1 MVKVLL
7 FSRGEPTDIET
18 LGQSII
24 LKNLAYGFLEEG
36 SNTEDQLLD
45 ENIADLEMK
54 NRRGIYEDN
63 VGQAKEII
71 KAKLAAIISTE
82 IKKLHDIKRFK
93 GKLIDFTKMNF
104 TINDLKDANKFAT
117 ILGSGEGTEEYE
129 RLTGTGEE
137 YDVIIE
143 NMEEILEEESEEYP
157 FKTLIDTMK
166 KNMEVTTGRNNL
178 IISFGDDEKKAFTEQ
193 VLSDYKPSS
202 LFRVSYP
209 RKAKDDV
216 MKQDVVLMDE
226 IDEPQDEKLYD
237 RKWKRVNDPKGKT
250 FLKIYGLEEKL
261 RDDING
267 FNLMDLYD
275 VKFDTSQQKTSVKKG
290 ENRVSVISEGRVILT
305 LKNIDKNTAFKLLM
319 HCLFPEDAGDKKRR
333 IIGLLSDFKILADVK
348 VVLPE
353 EIILDPYKNKLRSR
367 KEDEDGVV
375 TDEGRFTFDA
385 ITARVEVSKTGELR
399 FTRVPVRTKGRGS
412 YAKEQKV
419 SRSVP
424 EYFTMSEEANAAMLE
439 ELDEEEVEEAKERV
453 KRASKTGAFTEQI
466 NAAREE
472 ATEFL
477 QNLLANTYELEEA
490 LED

>member
-63 VGQAKEII
+63 VGEAKEII
-71 KAKLAAIISTE
+71 KSKLADIVSTE

-157 FKTLIDTMK
+157 FKTLIDTIK

-178 IISFGDDEKKAFTEQ
+178 VISFGDDEKKAFTEQ

-226 IDEPQDEKLYD
+226 LKVDDSQLW
-237 RKWKRVNDPKGKT
+237 RRVKDPKGKT
-250 FLKIYGLEEKL
+250 FLKVYGLDEKL

-275 VKFDTSQQKTSVKKG
+275 VKFDPSQQKTSVKVG
-290 ENRVSVISEGRVILT
+290 EERVSVISEGRVILT

-353 EIILDPYKNKLRSR
+353 EIILDPYKNELRTEQFS
-367 KEDEDGVV
+367 
-375 TDEGRFTFDA
+375 FDA

-399 FTRVPVRTKGRGS
+399 FTRVPVRTEGRGS
-412 YAKEQKV
+412 YAREQKV

-439 ELDEEEVEEAKERV
+439 ELDEEEVEEAKERG

-466 NAAREE
+466 NTARDE

>member
-7 FSRGEPTDIET
+7 FSREEPTDVET
-18 LGQSII
+18 VGQALI

-45 ENIADLEMK
+45 ENITDLEMR

-63 VGQAKEII
+63 AREAKEIF
-71 KAKLAAIISTE
+71 KSKLTKITSTE
-82 IKKLHDIKRFK
+82 IKELHGIKRFK

-104 TINDLKDANKFAT
+104 TINDLKDENKFAT
-117 ILGSGEGTEEYE
+117 IIGMGEGTEEYE
-129 RLTGTGEE
+129 SLTGTGEE

-143 NMEEILEEESEEYP
+143 NMEEILEDESEEYP
-157 FKTLIDTMK
+157 FKTLIDTIK

-178 IISFGDDEKKAFTEQ
+178 VISFGDDEKKAFTEQ

-209 RKAKDDV
+209 KKKKDDV

-226 IDEPQDEKLYD
+226 INEPQDAVKYD
-237 RKWKRVNDPKGKT
+237 GKWKRVEDPKGKT
-250 FLKIYGLEEKL
+250 FLNIYGLEEKL
-261 RDDING
+261 REDING

-275 VKFDTSQQKTSVKKG
+275 VKFDPSQQKTSVKKG
-290 ENRVSVISEGRVILT
+290 EDRVSVVSEGRVILT

-319 HCLFPEDAGDKKRR
+319 HCLFPEDAGDKKRK

-367 KEDEDGVV
+367 KENEEGVV
-375 TDEGRFTFDA
+375 TDQGQFTFDA

-399 FTRVPVRTKGRGS
+399 FTRVPVKTQARGS
-412 YAKEQKV
+412 YAGGQRV
-419 SRSVP
+419 ARSIP
-424 EYFTMSEEANAAMLE
+424 EFFIIDAKSKTSLTEIEEGE
-439 ELDEEEVEEAKERV
+439 EG
-453 KRASKTGAFTEQI
+453 SKTGAFTEQV
-466 NAAREE
+466 NASRDE

>member
-71 KAKLAAIISTE
+71 KSKLADIVSTE
-82 IKKLHDIKRFK
+82 IKELHNIKRFK

-104 TINDLKDANKFAT
+104 TISDLKDANKFAT
-117 ILGSGEGTEEYE
+117 ILGRGEGTEEYE

-157 FKTLIDTMK
+157 FKTLIDTIK

-178 IISFGDDEKKAFTEQ
+178 VISFGDDEKKAFTEQ

-261 RDDING
+261 REDING

-353 EIILDPYKNKLRSR
+353 EIILDPYKNELRTEQFS
-367 KEDEDGVV
+367 
-375 TDEGRFTFDA
+375 FDA
-385 ITARVEVSKTGELR
+385 M
-399 FTRVPVRTKGRGS
+399 TKDNS
-412 YAKEQKV
+412 LLM
-419 SRSVP
+419 P
-424 EYFTMSEEANAAMLE
+424 LLLE
-439 ELDEEEVEEAKERV
+439 
-453 KRASKTGAFTEQI
+453 
-466 NAAREE
+466 
-472 ATEFL
+472 
-477 QNLLANTYELEEA
+477 
-490 LED
+490 